1 MQDIEQT
8 IHMVLDFIRGI
19 WIKKRY
25 VMVCSWLICPVG
37 FFYVSTLPNVYE
49 SDARVFVDTT
59 SVLRPFLSGM
69 VVGSN
74 PESDLQLMA
83 KTLKSRENIEKIAR
97 DSDLDVTAIGDEAFN
112 KLIDDLTTNILINSA
127 RGSNEYTISFT
138 HGSPEMA
145 RTVVQETLD
154 LFVEGALGNTR
165 NDTET
170 TTRFLDDQIADYE
183 SQLAESE
190 QRLADFQRKYSDIL
204 PLQGSFYA
212 NLQNMRSQLETTR
225 LTMKETEQQIQA
237 MRGET
242 RKAKQASDG
251 LGVRNENEQVL
262 RTRYDD
268 RILAIEE
275 RLDSLRLRF
284 TDQHPDVIE
293 ASNLLSALK
302 EVRDKEIA
310 AYKAQEVDSTNDSL
324 MSESDRQLRLEIT
337 RLEGQMASLK
347 VRETDTLEKIS
358 DLQSKIDLVPQV
370 EAEET
375 ALNRDY
381 GIKKEKYEEFL
392 SRREAARITER
403 ADRSSDDLQFKIIR
417 PPMVPDR
424 PSGPK
429 RILFYT
435 GILIVGFGVGTGL
448 AFLMS
453 MLTPV
458 LVRGQQLTDLT
469 GFPIWGTVS
478 HLELIRIKRR
488 NKLRI
493 AVFALSSG
501 TIFAIYA
508 GFVLLDILNV
518 DLMSRLPI

>member
-1 MQDIEQT
+1 MQDLEQT

-25 VMVCSWLICPVG
+25 LMVCSWLICPLG

-49 SDARVFVDTT
+49 SDARVFVDTR
-59 SVLRPFLSGM
+59 SVLRPLLGNM
-69 VVGSN
+69 VMGSN
-74 PESDLQLMA
+74 PDEELRMMA
-83 KTLKSRENIEKIAR
+83 TTLKSRDNIEKIAR
-97 DSDLDVTAIGDEAFN
+97 EADLDVTAIGDEAYN
-112 KLIDDLTTNILINSA
+112 QLINDLTEDIKLNSA
-127 RGSNEYTISFT
+127 RGSNEYTISYQNEDR
-138 HGSPEMA
+138 EMA

-165 NDTET
+165 SDSET
-170 TTRFLDDQIADYE
+170 TARFLDDQIADYE

-190 QRLADFQRKYSDIL
+190 QRLADFKRQYSDIL
-204 PLQGSFYA
+204 PLQGTFYA
-212 NLQNMRSQLETTR
+212 NLQDMRTQLETTR
-225 LTMKETEQQIQA
+225 LTMKETAQQIEA
-237 MRGET
+237 MKAQT
-242 RKAKQASDG
+242 RKAKKASDG

-268 RILAIEE
+268 RILALEE

-293 ASNLLSALK
+293 SSNLLEALK

-310 AYKAQEVDSTNDSL
+310 AYKSQDTGEDNSL

-347 VRETDTLEKIS
+347 VRENDALQKIAS
-358 DLQSKIDLVPQV
+358 LQSKIDLVPQV
-370 EAEET
+370 EAEGT

-381 GIKKEKYEEFL
+381 DIKKEKYEEFL
-392 SRREAARITER
+392 SRREAARVTER
-403 ADRSSDDLQFKIIR
+403 ADRASDDLQFEILR
-417 PPMVPDR
+417 PPMVPER

-435 GILIVGFGVGTGL
+435 GILIVGFGVGIGL

-458 LVRGQQLTDLT
+458 LVRGQQLADLT

-488 NKLRI
+488 NKLRV

-501 TIFAIYA
+501 SIFAIYA
-508 GFVLLDILNV
+508 GFVMLDILNV